1 MTNNFKKN
9 KMIRKNTIRQ
19 RVSNRTYS
27 PKLCKKNECNLEFI
41 PTDGRQVYCNAQ
53 HRIDSNNDKRK
64 VIDEIEAKFN
74 KKAKNNKQV
83 LMKIEKS
90 PNYLKSGVA
99 SKSLLEYEG
108 YDFGI
113 YHRKQIEISTNRE
126 IQICYDYGL
135 ILIDAFNEYY
145 KIVKL

>member
-1 MTNNFKKN
+1 MKKLN
-9 KMIRKNTIRQ
+9 QKRA
-19 RVSNRTYS
+19 SNRTYP
-27 PKLCKKNECNLEFI
+27 PKLCKKNDCNLEFI

-64 VIDEIEAKFN
+64 VIDELESEFN
-74 KKAKNNKQV
+74 KKAKNNKQA

-90 PNYLKSGVA
+90 LSYLKSGVV
-99 SKSLLEYEG
+99 SKSLLIYEG

-135 ILIDAFNEYY
+135 ILIDAFKEYY